1 MSKGIIRK
9 TGIKETP
16 SGSLEKVLHDMVLK
30 LLESCEVHTEDGEW
44 QDAIQ
49 RMKKTIQ
56 DHEKQL
62 DSERGKVSREIQ
74 RIQLQ
79 LDELKKRKIAE
90 IKVNLN
96 GTKLIDLGL
105 QHSQFEQLL
114 KMCSTGLNI
123 FLVGPTGSGKTTA
136 AISLAKALGVEFHF
150 TGAIASEY
158 KLTGFINAQG
168 EIVSTEFRKAYE
180 HGGLFLFDEI
190 DASYPQAVLAFNAAL
205 SNNYMDFPDRRVK
218 RHKDFYCIAAAN
230 TFGQGADRQ
239 YVGRNQMDAASLDR
253 FVFLEWKYDEK
264 LEMEIASNEEWT
276 NYVQQVRKIVEDLK
290 IRHVVSPR
298 ASISGAKLIQQGFDR
313 EFIEQSCLWKGMDQV
328 TINKIK
334 SNLNK

>member
-9 TGIKETP
+9 TGIKESP

-44 QDAIQ
+44 QDAIH

-62 DSERGKVSREIQ
+62 DSERSKVSREIQ
-74 RIQLQ
+74 KIQLQ

-90 IKVNLN
+90 IKINLN
-96 GTKLIDLGL
+96 GNKFIDLGL
-105 QHSQFEQLL
+105 QHCQFEQLL
-114 KMCSTGLNI
+114 KMCTTGLNV
-123 FLVGPTGSGKTTA
+123 FLVGPSGSGKTTA
-136 AISLAKALGVEFHF
+136 ANSVAKALGVEFHF

-205 SNNYMDFPDRRVK
+205 SNNYMDFPDRRVE

-230 TFGQGADRQ
+230 TFGLGADRQ

-253 FVFLEWKYDEK
+253 FVFLEWQYDEK
-264 LEMEIASNEEWT
+264 LETEIANNDEWA
-276 NYVQQVRKIVEDLK
+276 NYVQLVRKSVEGLK

-298 ASISGAKLIQQGFDR
+298 ASISGAKLIQRGFDR
-313 EFIEQSCLWKGMDQV
+313 EFVEQSCLWKGMDQV

-334 SNLNK
+334 DNLKK